1 MINYGHVRFLFSKLF
16 IPVTGRFLKRSPI
29 RTADCSSCQV
39 RALAEAIARDSPA
52 SKFASLVHTLPRDAS
67 PATSTLGTL
76 VIFVKEAPSAS
87 LRPERE
93 RESSRTHMYLH
104 NTAEPDEWRERERER
119 LVFTWPSGLST
130 PSSIR
135 ILVWREFA
143 DGTPAAT
150 RCILQA
156 AFRIRS
162 SRKIPRF
169 RDDQTRLISFLAD
182 RSTVRNKT
190 FASLLRQGKGVYT
203 G

>member
-93 RESSRTHMYLH
+93 REQQNTH
-104 NTAEPDEWRERERER
+104 
-119 LVFTWPSGLST
+119 VFT
-130 PSSIR
+130 
-135 ILVWREFA
+135 
-143 DGTPAAT
+143 
-150 RCILQA
+150 
-156 AFRIRS
+156 
-162 SRKIPRF
+162 
-169 RDDQTRLISFLAD
+169 
-182 RSTVRNKT
+182 
-190 FASLLRQGKGVYT
+190 
-203 G
+203 

>member
-93 RESSRTHMYLH
+93 RERAAEHTCIYITRRNRTSG
-104 NTAEPDEWRERERER
+104 ERERER
-119 LVFTWPSGLST
+119 DSFSLGPRGFQPPLLFGSSSGGSLQTEPPRPLAASFKLLSVLEV
-130 PSSIR
+130 PERFHGS
-135 ILVWREFA
+135 
-143 DGTPAAT
+143 AT
-150 RCILQA
+150 IKR
-156 AFRIRS
+156 
-162 SRKIPRF
+162 
-169 RDDQTRLISFLAD
+169 
-182 RSTVRNKT
+182 
-190 FASLLRQGKGVYT
+190 G
-203 G
+203 

>member
-16 IPVTGRFLKRSPI
+16 IPITGRFLKRSPI

-93 RESSRTHMYLH
+93 RERAAEHTCIYITRRNRTSG
-104 NTAEPDEWRERERER
+104 ERERERETRFHLALGAFNPLFYSDPR
-119 LVFTWPSGLST
+119 LAGVCRRNPRGHSLH
-130 PSSIR
+130 PSSC
-135 ILVWREFA
+135 F
-143 DGTPAAT
+143 P
-150 RCILQA
+150 
-156 AFRIRS
+156 
-162 SRKIPRF
+162 
-169 RDDQTRLISFLAD
+169 
-182 RSTVRNKT
+182 
-190 FASLLRQGKGVYT
+190 Y
-203 G
+203 

>member
-119 LVFTWPSGLST
+119 DSFSLGPRGFQPPLLFGSSSGGSLQTEPPRPLAASFKLLSVLEV
-130 PSSIR
+130 PERFHGS
-135 ILVWREFA
+135 
-143 DGTPAAT
+143 AT
-150 RCILQA
+150 IKR
-156 AFRIRS
+156 
-162 SRKIPRF
+162 
-169 RDDQTRLISFLAD
+169 
-182 RSTVRNKT
+182 
-190 FASLLRQGKGVYT
+190 G
-203 G
+203 

>member
-67 PATSTLGTL
+67 PATSTLATL

-104 NTAEPDEWRERERER
+104 NTAEPDEWRERERETRFHLALGAFNPLFYSDPR
-119 LVFTWPSGLST
+119 LAGVCRRNPRGHSLH
-130 PSSIR
+130 PSSC
-135 ILVWREFA
+135 F
-143 DGTPAAT
+143 P
-150 RCILQA
+150 
-156 AFRIRS
+156 
-162 SRKIPRF
+162 
-169 RDDQTRLISFLAD
+169 
-182 RSTVRNKT
+182 
-190 FASLLRQGKGVYT
+190 Y
-203 G
+203 

>member
-1 MINYGHVRFLFSKLF
+1 MSSNLREKYLQEIRTSLADIIFNIDRESKKISITTEKTACKLLFRPMINYGHVRFLFSKLF

-93 RESSRTHMYLH
+93 REQQNTH
-104 NTAEPDEWRERERER
+104 
-119 LVFTWPSGLST
+119 VFT
-130 PSSIR
+130 
-135 ILVWREFA
+135 
-143 DGTPAAT
+143 
-150 RCILQA
+150 
-156 AFRIRS
+156 
-162 SRKIPRF
+162 
-169 RDDQTRLISFLAD
+169 
-182 RSTVRNKT
+182 
-190 FASLLRQGKGVYT
+190 
-203 G
+203 